1 MSNFMISRIKVKD
14 FAEWK
19 GSYEAHKHA
28 RDAAGMT
35 EKYLL
40 QDVDD
45 PDMVTI
51 LFEVEDIIRAQ
62 EFGHSDDL
70 IEAMQKAG
78 VVGEPDL
85 YYLTD

>member
-1 MSNFMISRIKVKD
+1 MANFMITREKVKD

-19 GSYEAHKHA
+19 AVYDSHKHA

-45 PDMVTI
+45 PNTVTL
-51 LFEVEDIIRAQ
+51 LFETEDLEKTKA
-62 EFGHSDDL
+62 FGHSDYL
-70 IEAMQKAG
+70 IKAMQESG
-78 VVGEPDL
+78 VVGEPNI
-85 YYLTD
+85 YFLTD

>member
-1 MSNFMISRIKVKD
+1 MANFMISRIKVKD
-14 FAEWK
+14 FADWK
-19 GSYEAHKHA
+19 AGYDEHKHA

-45 PDMVTI
+45 PNTVTL
-51 LFEVEDIIRAQ
+51 LFETDDLEKTKA
-62 EFGHSDDL
+62 FGESEDL
-70 IEAMQKAG
+70 IEAMQESG
-78 VVGEPDL
+78 VVGEPNL